1 MGQYKCYYTNRKKI
15 NNPLFY
21 FGGTLMSIVKE
32 YEEKFISAYCRLEYE
47 TWYQGYKDDVSKY
60 LNKHSLYETLLIV
73 ANDNTQNKSI
83 IINGKY
89 YDSTEKLKGCITTVL
104 NFLKNFEEYNVTLVL
119 PYEKQKIADTMAYK
133 ITTKEINEHI
143 VVGEM
148 KKDGYI
154 IQISRICC
162 FKSIFFINLYP
173 NRRIKYRKSIDKN
186 YNLMKGEFKIDAGLY
201 NEICKWAENY
211 VAENKIDGW
220 LMGEEIGPHDY
231 KFKVTF
237 SDDFYGIDLRYEYL
251 PDYESNK
258 IEGNG
263 PLTKLLQLPKLK
275 ALFEEL
281 KE

>member
-1 MGQYKCYYTNRKKI
+1 MGQYKCYYINRKEI

-21 FGGTLMSIVKE
+21 FGGALMSIVKE

-60 LNKHSLYETLLIV
+60 LKGNSVCDALEEFIESNTKDIIKVSGEPCKTTEELYGFIQSILFFLEN
-73 ANDNTQNKSI
+73 NDDYT
-83 IINGKY
+83 
-89 YDSTEKLKGCITTVL
+89 
-104 NFLKNFEEYNVTLVL
+104 VTLAL
-119 PYEKQKIADTMAYK
+119 PYEKQQLADTMAYK

-263 PLTKLLQLPKLK
+263 PLTKLLQLPELK

>member
-1 MGQYKCYYTNRKKI
+1 MGQYKCYYINRKKI

-21 FGGTLMSIVKE
+21 FGGALMSIVKE

-60 LNKHSLYETLLIV
+60 LKGNSVCDALDKFIESNTKDIIKVSGEPCTTTEELYEFIESILFFLE
-73 ANDNTQNKSI
+73 DNEDYT
-83 IINGKY
+83 
-89 YDSTEKLKGCITTVL
+89 
-104 NFLKNFEEYNVTLVL
+104 VTLAL
-119 PYEKQKIADTMAYK
+119 PYEKQQLADTMAYK

-263 PLTKLLQLPKLK
+263 PLTKLLQLPELK
-275 ALFEEL
+275 ELFEEL

>member
-1 MGQYKCYYTNRKKI
+1 
-15 NNPLFY
+15 
-21 FGGTLMSIVKE
+21 MSIIKE

-60 LNKHSLYETLLIV
+60 LKENSVCYALEEFIESNTKDIIKVSGEPCKTAEELYGFIE
-73 ANDNTQNKSI
+73 SI
-83 IINGKY
+83 
-89 YDSTEKLKGCITTVL
+89 LF
-104 NFLKNFEEYNVTLVL
+104 FLENNEDYTVTLAL
-119 PYEKQKIADTMAYK
+119 PYEKQKIADSIAYK

-143 VVGEM
+143 VIGEM

-173 NRRIKYRKSIDKN
+173 NRSIKYRKSIDKN
-186 YNLMKGEFKIDAGLY
+186 YNLVKGEFKIDAGLY

-220 LMGEEIGPHDY
+220 LVGQEIGPHDY

-258 IEGNG
+258 IEGHG
-263 PLTKLLQLPKLK
+263 ALTKLLQLPELK

-281 KE
+281 KEWFAIY

>member
-1 MGQYKCYYTNRKKI
+1 
-15 NNPLFY
+15 
-21 FGGTLMSIVKE
+21 MSIVKE

-60 LNKHSLYETLLIV
+60 LKGNSVYDALEEFIESNTKDIIKVSGEPCKTTEELYGFIQSILFFLEN
-73 ANDNTQNKSI
+73 NDDYT
-83 IINGKY
+83 
-89 YDSTEKLKGCITTVL
+89 
-104 NFLKNFEEYNVTLVL
+104 VTLAL
-119 PYEKQKIADTMAYK
+119 PYEKQQLADTMAYK

-263 PLTKLLQLPKLK
+263 PLTKLLQLPELK

-281 KE
+281 KEWFAIY

>member
-1 MGQYKCYYTNRKKI
+1 
-15 NNPLFY
+15 
-21 FGGTLMSIVKE
+21 MSIVKE

-60 LNKHSLYETLLIV
+60 LNKHSLYEALLIV
-73 ANDNTQNKSI
+73 AKDTTKNKSI
-83 IINGKY
+83 KINGKSY
-89 YDSTEKLKGCITTVL
+89 NSTEKLKGCITTVL
-104 NFLKNFEEYNVTLVL
+104 NFLKNFEEYTVTLVL
-119 PYEKQKIADTMAYK
+119 PYINQKVADSIAYK

-186 YNLMKGEFKIDAGLY
+186 YNLVKCEFKIDAGLY
-201 NEICKWAENY
+201 NEICKWATKY
-211 VAENKIDGW
+211 VAENKTAGFI
-220 LMGEEIGPHDY
+220 MGEFHTRDY
-231 KFKVTF
+231 KFEVSF
-237 SDDFYGIDLRYEYL
+237 NDDFFGIKSKYSYI
-251 PDYESNK
+251 PNYTFNK

-263 PLTKLLQLPKLK
+263 PLSKLLQLPELK
-275 ALFEEL
+275 ALFKEL

>member
-60 LNKHSLYETLLIV
+60 LKGISVCDALDKFIESSTKDIIKVSGEPCKTTEELYEFIESILYFLED
-73 ANDNTQNKSI
+73 NDNYT
-83 IINGKY
+83 
-89 YDSTEKLKGCITTVL
+89 
-104 NFLKNFEEYNVTLVL
+104 VTLAL
-119 PYEKQKIADTMAYK
+119 PYEKQQLADTMAYK

-258 IEGNG
+258 IEGHG
-263 PLTKLLQLPKLK
+263 PLTKLLQLPELK
-275 ALFEEL
+275 ELFEEL

>member
-1 MGQYKCYYTNRKKI
+1 MGQYKCYYINRKEI

-21 FGGTLMSIVKE
+21 FGGALMSIVKE

-60 LNKHSLYETLLIV
+60 LKENPLCDALDEFIESNTKDIIKVSGEPCTTTEELYEFIESILYFLED
-73 ANDNTQNKSI
+73 NDNYT
-83 IINGKY
+83 
-89 YDSTEKLKGCITTVL
+89 
-104 NFLKNFEEYNVTLVL
+104 VTLAL

-186 YNLMKGEFKIDAGLY
+186 YNLMKGEFKIDASLY

-263 PLTKLLQLPKLK
+263 PLTKLLQLPELK

-281 KE
+281 

>member
-1 MGQYKCYYTNRKKI
+1 
-15 NNPLFY
+15 
-21 FGGTLMSIVKE
+21 MSIVKE

-60 LNKHSLYETLLIV
+60 LKENPLCDALDKFIESSTKDIIKVSGEPCKTTEELYGFIQSILFFLED
-73 ANDNTQNKSI
+73 NDDYT
-83 IINGKY
+83 
-89 YDSTEKLKGCITTVL
+89 
-104 NFLKNFEEYNVTLVL
+104 VTLAL
-119 PYEKQKIADTMAYK
+119 PYEKQQLADTMAYK

-211 VAENKIDGW
+211 VAENKRAGFI
-220 LMGEEIGPHDY
+220 MGEFHIMDY
-231 KFKVTF
+231 KFEVSFNDEFFGIKSKYSYIPNYTF
-237 SDDFYGIDLRYEYL
+237 
-251 PDYESNK
+251 NK

-263 PLTKLLQLPKLK
+263 PLTRLLQLPELK
-275 ALFEEL
+275 ALFKEL
-281 KE
+281 KEWFAIY

>member
-1 MGQYKCYYTNRKKI
+1 
-15 NNPLFY
+15 
-21 FGGTLMSIVKE
+21 MSIIKE

-60 LNKHSLYETLLIV
+60 LKENSVCYALEEFIESNTKDIIKVSGEPCKTAEELYGFIE
-73 ANDNTQNKSI
+73 SI
-83 IINGKY
+83 
-89 YDSTEKLKGCITTVL
+89 LF
-104 NFLKNFEEYNVTLVL
+104 FLENNEDYTVTLAL
-119 PYEKQKIADTMAYK
+119 PYEKQKIADSIAYK

-143 VVGEM
+143 VIGEM
-148 KKDGYI
+148 KKDEYI

-173 NRRIKYRKSIDKN
+173 NRSIKYRKSIDKN
-186 YNLMKGEFKIDAGLY
+186 YNLVKGEFKIDAGLY

-220 LMGEEIGPHDY
+220 LVGQEIGPHDY

-258 IEGNG
+258 IEGHG
-263 PLTKLLQLPKLK
+263 ALTKLLQLPELK

>member
-1 MGQYKCYYTNRKKI
+1 MGQYKCYYIKRKEI

-21 FGGTLMSIVKE
+21 FGGALMSIVKE

-60 LNKHSLYETLLIV
+60 LKGNSVYDALEEFIESNTKDIIKVSGEPCKTTEELYGFIQSILFFLEN
-73 ANDNTQNKSI
+73 NDDYT
-83 IINGKY
+83 
-89 YDSTEKLKGCITTVL
+89 
-104 NFLKNFEEYNVTLVL
+104 VTLAL
-119 PYEKQKIADTMAYK
+119 PYEKQQLADTMAYK

-263 PLTKLLQLPKLK
+263 PLTKLLQLPELK

>member
-1 MGQYKCYYTNRKKI
+1 
-15 NNPLFY
+15 
-21 FGGTLMSIVKE
+21 MSIVKE

-60 LNKHSLYETLLIV
+60 LKGNSVCDALDEFIESNTKDIIKVSGEPCKTTEELYGFIQSILYFLE
-73 ANDNTQNKSI
+73 DNEDYT
-83 IINGKY
+83 
-89 YDSTEKLKGCITTVL
+89 
-104 NFLKNFEEYNVTLVL
+104 VTLAL

-211 VAENKIDGW
+211 VAENETAGFI
-220 LMGEEIGPHDY
+220 MGEFHTRDY
-231 KFKVTF
+231 KFEVSFNDEFFGIKSKYSYIPNYTF
-237 SDDFYGIDLRYEYL
+237 
-251 PDYESNK
+251 NK

-263 PLTKLLQLPKLK
+263 PLTRLLQLPELK
-275 ALFEEL
+275 VLFEEL

>member
-1 MGQYKCYYTNRKKI
+1 MGQYKCYYINRKEI

-21 FGGTLMSIVKE
+21 FGGALMSIVKE

-60 LNKHSLYETLLIV
+60 LKGNSVCDALEEFIESNTKDIIKVSGEPCKTTEELYGFIQSILFFLEN
-73 ANDNTQNKSI
+73 NDDYT
-83 IINGKY
+83 
-89 YDSTEKLKGCITTVL
+89 
-104 NFLKNFEEYNVTLVL
+104 VTLAL
-119 PYEKQKIADTMAYK
+119 PYEKQQLADTMAYK

-258 IEGNG
+258 IEVNG
-263 PLTKLLQLPKLK
+263 PLTKLLQLPELK

>member
-1 MGQYKCYYTNRKKI
+1 MGQYKCYYINRKEI

-21 FGGTLMSIVKE
+21 FGGALMSIVKE

-60 LNKHSLYETLLIV
+60 LKGNSVYDALEEFIESNTKDIIKVSGEPCKTTEELYGFIQSILFFLEN
-73 ANDNTQNKSI
+73 NDDYT
-83 IINGKY
+83 
-89 YDSTEKLKGCITTVL
+89 
-104 NFLKNFEEYNVTLVL
+104 VTLAL
-119 PYEKQKIADTMAYK
+119 PYEKQQLADTMAYK

-220 LMGEEIGPHDY
+220 LMGEEIGTHDY

-263 PLTKLLQLPKLK
+263 PLTKLLQLPELK

>member
-1 MGQYKCYYTNRKKI
+1 MGQYKCYYINRKEI

-21 FGGTLMSIVKE
+21 FGGALMSIVKE

-60 LNKHSLYETLLIV
+60 LKGNSVYDALEEFIESNTKDIIKVSGEPCKTTEELYGFIQSILFFLEN
-73 ANDNTQNKSI
+73 NDDYT
-83 IINGKY
+83 
-89 YDSTEKLKGCITTVL
+89 
-104 NFLKNFEEYNVTLVL
+104 VTLAL
-119 PYEKQKIADTMAYK
+119 PYEKQQLADTMAYK

-263 PLTKLLQLPKLK
+263 PLTKLLQLPELK

>member
-1 MGQYKCYYTNRKKI
+1 
-15 NNPLFY
+15 
-21 FGGTLMSIVKE
+21 MSIVKE

-60 LNKHSLYETLLIV
+60 LKGNSVCDALDKFIESNTKDIIKVSGEPCTTTEELYEFIESILFFLE
-73 ANDNTQNKSI
+73 DNEDYT
-83 IINGKY
+83 
-89 YDSTEKLKGCITTVL
+89 
-104 NFLKNFEEYNVTLVL
+104 VTLAL
-119 PYEKQKIADTMAYK
+119 PYEKQQLADTMAYK

-263 PLTKLLQLPKLK
+263 PLTKLLQLPELK
-275 ALFEEL
+275 ALFKEL

>member
-1 MGQYKCYYTNRKKI
+1 MGQYKCYYINRKKI
-15 NNPLFY
+15 NNSLFY
-21 FGGTLMSIVKE
+21 FGGALMSIVKE

-60 LNKHSLYETLLIV
+60 LKGNSVCDALDKFIESNTKDIIKVSGEPCTTTEELYEFIESILYFLED
-73 ANDNTQNKSI
+73 NDNYT
-83 IINGKY
+83 
-89 YDSTEKLKGCITTVL
+89 
-104 NFLKNFEEYNVTLVL
+104 VTLAL
-119 PYEKQKIADTMAYK
+119 PYEKQQLADTMAYK

-263 PLTKLLQLPKLK
+263 PLTKLLQLPELK